1 MDPRRTGSNTLLV
14 QVQDAA
20 GEPYD
25 PPVNPAV
32 ELRTEGLDI
41 GAVAVTPIAAGT
53 YRGEVVLPRAGEWE
67 VQVSIRLS
75 RFDNPVTT
83 VRLTVRR

>member
-1 MDPRRTGSNTLLV
+1 MPTEPVTN
-14 QVQDAA
+14 QEAA
-20 GEPYD
+20 S
-25 PPVNPAV
+25 PAV
-32 ELRTEGLDI
+32 SMRTEGLDI
-41 GAVAVTPIAAGT
+41 GEVTMRPVGAGT
-53 YRGEVVLPRAGEWE
+53 YQGQVVVPRPGEWE